1 MQNYIDA
8 AVFVKPVAISDGV
21 AYIAATAD
29 PRKKKSYVYCACI
42 KIVF

>member
-1 MQNYIDA
+1 MQNYIHA
-8 AVFVKPVAISDGV
+8 AVFVRPVAISDGA

-29 PRKKKSYVYCACI
+29 PRKMSYVYCVCI